1 MSPHQRLVRAN
12 MESPAPAPP
21 ADHAR
26 GKSLPDNTVLKLGY
40 DDVLMGR
47 GAPCADHEGNT
58 RLRRIV
64 QERRSSYTS
73 AAKRKDKHRI
83 AEEIVEKVHARQGRF
98 LRKVEDA
105 SELEKLGLSANQSA
119 WQVVKDRPELLG
131 KVKQLL
137 RDIAPEAKE
146 KRAARRQERRRMRDV
161 WPPETNDEREEP
173 SPPNVADLANL
184 YLKRHPPPVFSSQQ
198 PSLGELS
205 PGVAQMLAS
214 QQAARLFLPRATA
227 QSPLFQTPSAGWTAG
242 SLSSHNVAADRNSLA
257 QRLVQEILQQRPRQ
271 SFLGD
276 GVGNNNSP
284 LWPTVGAQLLSL
296 QQQQQHLQLLQ
307 QQQSTFNSLPPLP
320 RTDGGLSSLYGIGH
334 LHSSAMSSG
343 LVSSTS
349 KNTSAVE
356 GSTTEEILPSK
367 KKPEAPH

>member
-1 MSPHQRLVRAN
+1 

-26 GKSLPDNTVLKLGY
+26 GESLPDNTVLKLGY

-47 GAPCADHEGNT
+47 GAPCAEHEGNT

-105 SELEKLGLSANQSA
+105 SELEKLGLSAEQSA

-161 WPPETNDEREEP
+161 WPPEANDEREEP
-173 SPPNVADLANL
+173 IPPNVADLANL
-184 YLKRHPPPVFSSQQ
+184 YLKTHPPPVFSSQQ

-214 QQAARLFLPRATA
+214 QQATRLFLSPATA
-227 QSPLFQTPSAGWTAG
+227 QSLLYQTPSAGWTAG
-242 SLSSHNVAADRNSLA
+242 SLSSHNVAAATADRNSLA
-257 QRLVQEILQQRPRQ
+257 QRLVQEILQQHPRQ

-296 QQQQQHLQLLQ
+296 QQQQHLQLLQ
-307 QQQSTFNSLPPLP
+307 QQQSTFNLLPPLP

-349 KNTSAVE
+349 KNTAAVE
-356 GSTTEEILPSK
+356 GSTTEESLLSK